1 MTIRV
6 TSYGAA
12 GTVTGS
18 CHLIELGD
26 RRVLVDCG
34 MFQGT
39 LEVEIWNREPLGFDP
54 RSLDAVFVTHGHLD
68 HCGQLP
74 RLTQGGYRG
83 RIHATRPTYDVVR
96 LILID
101 SARIQYEDWANAHE
115 NIEGAVPDESVP
127 PPLYSEQDVFET
139 LDLFQT
145 TGYNRPLDLG
155 GGLLATFHNAGHILG
170 SAFIEFDSPDG
181 RVIASGDIGSWGES
195 VVPSPTLPTPPA
207 DVVTIESTYGGRIHE
222 PLPQAI
228 ATLAEIITQTV
239 NRGGNVLIPTFALE
253 RAQDI
258 LFILRGLVETRQVP
272 RIQVFLDSPLAI
284 NFTRLHRRY
293 PEQLSDPVKRIITV
307 GQDPFSF
314 PDLQFTRTQAE
325 SRQIDKIRQGAV
337 IMAGSGMA
345 TAGRILRHL
354 TYNLERPEST
364 VLFVGYQGEETLGRQ
379 LVEGAAQVIIHGEE
393 YDVRAQ
399 IASIDGFSA
408 HADEPMLLRW
418 LAAARP
424 QHVLLVHGEE
434 PAPELLMNSILERHG
449 FDTVISQRAKTYEFD

>member
-1 MTIRV
+1 MTIRI

-39 LEVEIWNREPLGFDP
+39 FELEGWNREPLGFDP

-74 RLTQGGYRG
+74 RLIQGGYRG
-83 RIHATRPTYDVVR
+83 PIYATRPTYDVVR

-101 SARIQYEDWANAHE
+101 SARIQYEDWANAHK
-115 NIEGAVPDESVP
+115 NIEGAVPDETVP

-139 LDLFQT
+139 LDLFQSVS
-145 TGYNRPLDLG
+145 YNRPLDLG
-155 GGLLATFHNAGHILG
+155 QGLRPTFRNAGHVLG
-170 SAFIEFDSPDG
+170 SAFIELDSPEG
-181 RVIASGDIGSWGES
+181 RVIASGDIGTWGES
-195 VVPSPTLPTPPA
+195 VVPPPTLPTPPA
-207 DVVTIESTYGGRIHE
+207 DVVYVESTYGGHVHE
-222 PLPQAI
+222 PLPQAT
-228 ATLAEIITQTV
+228 ARLAELITDTV
-239 NRGGNVLIPTFALE
+239 KRGGNVLIPTFALE

-258 LFILRGLVETRQVP
+258 LFILRGLVEARRVP

-293 PEQLSDPVKRIITV
+293 PEQLSDPVKRIIML
-307 GQDPFSF
+307 GRDPFSF
-314 PDLQFTRTQAE
+314 PGVQFTRTQAE
-325 SRQIDKIRQGAV
+325 SRQIDKIQQGAV

-364 VLFVGYQGEETLGRQ
+364 VIFVGFQGEETLGRQ
-379 LVEGAAQVIIHGEE
+379 LVEGASHVMIHGEE
-393 YDVRAQ
+393 YAVRAQ
-399 IASIDGFSA
+399 IACIDGFSA

-424 QHVLLVHGEE
+424 EQVLLVHGEE
-434 PAPELLMNSILERHG
+434 PAPRLLMESILERHG
-449 FDTVISQRAKTYEFD
+449 FDTIISERAKTYEFD